1 MTFAP
6 CNLYT
11 ASIGKISSADFPAII
26 SHLISAANVCVAGG
40 KVTIGLIDR
49 VREMEMARRA
59 RAVDAMAV
67 GTREDLDIE
76 DVASRRTDQ
85 AE

>member
-1 MTFAP
+1 MLFIYRVQRET
-6 CNLYT
+6 
-11 ASIGKISSADFPAII
+11 SSANFPISGAII
-26 SHLISAANVCVAGG
+26 SHLISAANFCVAHG

-49 VREMEMARRA
+49 VREMEKAGRA
-59 RAVDAMAV
+59 RAVDTMAV

>member
-1 MTFAP
+1 MLFIYRVHRE
-6 CNLYT
+6 NLKCQFFG
-11 ASIGKISSADFPAII
+11 I
-26 SHLISAANVCVAGG
+26 HLISAANVCVAGG
-40 KVTIGLIDR
+40 KLVIGLIDR

-67 GTREDLDIE
+67 GTREDLYIE
-76 DVASRRTDQ
+76 DVAARRTDQ

>member
-1 MTFAP
+1 M
-6 CNLYT
+6 
-11 ASIGKISSADFPAII
+11 
-26 SHLISAANVCVAGG
+26 AGG

-49 VREMEMARRA
+49 AREMMEVGRA

-67 GTREDLDIE
+67 GTRKDLEME
-76 DVASRRTDQ
+76 DVTRRTDQ

>member
-1 MTFAP
+1 MLFIYRVHRE
-6 CNLYT
+6 NLKCQ
-11 ASIGKISSADFPAII
+11 IFGI
-26 SHLISAANVCVAGG
+26 HLISAANFCVAGG
-40 KVTIGLIDR
+40 KLTIGFIDG
-49 VREMEMARRA
+49 VGEMELARRA
-59 RAVDAMAV
+59 RAVDAMPV